1 MRDVDADKRG
11 LAGETQALHSQ
22 KPKLEQVS
30 HNLPGHKNADEEL
43 DKVWHE
49 WKSIF
54 DAIKDSII
62 LIDGE
67 FKIIQ
72 ANLASSQLFGRPL
85 DQIIGKTCW
94 QLVHGT
100 NEAPEECP
108 LKRAKTTKKH
118 EQIELYLPE
127 KDIWIE
133 ASVSPVF
140 DQQGNLSS
148 AIHIIRDITDRKQME
163 ELLRKERDKAQKYL
177 DVAGVMFVAID
188 AEQRVGLIN
197 KKGCEILG
205 YSEEEVV
212 AKNWF
217 DNFLPEKVR
226 EQVKA
231 VYEKI
236 VQGEIDSLEYYEN
249 PILTKTGQ
257 ERLIAWHNTI
267 LRDDKGR
274 FIATLSSGEDIT
286 DRKKTEEAL
295 REAEVRYRT
304 IADFTYDWEDW
315 ENPDGRFRYVSASCE
330 RITGYA
336 AKRFM
341 DDPGLLSQ
349 LILLEDREIWTRHQH
364 DAAKTPGLHEVQF
377 RIQRPDG
384 GIRWVEHACQPVTDQ
399 QGTFLGYRGSNR
411 DITERKRAEGEL
423 RKFKTISD
431 KAGYGVSIVD
441 LAGNVIYNNAAY
453 DKMHGYAPGELI
465 GKHLSIFHPEWEMV
479 KVNKGIEQ
487 LNRESS
493 YVSWEVWHKRN
504 DNTEFPTLMT
514 GTLIKDENGKPLFMA
529 GTAVDIT
536 ERKRAEEALRESE
549 ERFST
554 VFCASPIGIV
564 ITRIDDGQIID
575 ANPAFLEMFGKTRD
589 EIIGH
594 TSLELNLWIHPEE
607 RDGFIKVLREQGR
620 IQNLEMKYRRK
631 SGELGDLFV
640 SVELISLARE
650 PRMLSLMYDITK
662 RKKAEQ
668 KLLDY
673 QAQLKSLASQLTLVE
688 ERERRRLAT
697 KLHDRISQALVVSKI
712 KLDALRKS
720 GRSRKLNKAL
730 EDVCN
735 SIDQTIQ
742 DTKTLTFDLGSP
754 VLHELGFETAVSEWL
769 TDQIQKKLGITVDFE
784 DDGKPK
790 PLDDDV
796 RILLFRDVRELLT
809 NVAKHAS
816 AHKVKV
822 SIRKVGSEI
831 HISVEDDGWGFDTK
845 KVAATAVKE
854 GGFGLFSIRERL
866 GQLGGH
872 LEIESEPGCGTKATL
887 IAPLKQKKVSR
898 KGKK

>member
-11 LAGETQALHSQ
+11 LAGESQALHSQ

-30 HNLPGHKNADEEL
+30 HNLPGHKNVDEEL
-43 DKVWHE
+43 DRVWRG

-54 DAIKDSII
+54 DVIKDSII
-62 LIDGE
+62 LINGE

-72 ANLASSQLFGRPL
+72 ANRASSQLFGRPL

-94 QLVHGT
+94 RLVHGT

-108 LKRAKTTKKH
+108 LKRAKITKKY

-140 DQQGNLSS
+140 DRQGNLSG
-148 AIHIIRDITDRKQME
+148 AIHIIRDITDRKQTE

-177 DVAGVMFVAID
+177 DVAGVILVAID

-205 YSEEEVV
+205 YSEKEVI

-217 DNFLPEKVR
+217 DNFLPKRVRNKVR
-226 EQVKA
+226 ELSDKML
-231 VYEKI
+231 K
-236 VQGEIDSLEYYEN
+236 GEIEVNEYFEN
-249 PILTKTGQ
+249 PVLTKSGD
-257 ERLIAWHNTI
+257 ERLIGWHGVI
-267 LRDDKGR
+267 LRDEKGV
-274 FIATLSSGEDIT
+274 IIGHLSSGEDIT
-286 DRKKTEEAL
+286 ERKK
-295 REAEVRYRT
+295 
-304 IADFTYDWEDW
+304 
-315 ENPDGRFRYVSASCE
+315 
-330 RITGYA
+330 
-336 AKRFM
+336 
-341 DDPGLLSQ
+341 
-349 LILLEDREIWTRHQH
+349 
-364 DAAKTPGLHEVQF
+364 
-377 RIQRPDG
+377 
-384 GIRWVEHACQPVTDQ
+384 
-399 QGTFLGYRGSNR
+399 
-411 DITERKRAEGEL
+411 AEGEL

-431 KAGYGVSIVD
+431 KAGYGVTIVD
-441 LAGNVIYNNAAY
+441 LAGNVIYNNPAY
-453 DKMHGYAPGELI
+453 DKMHGYVPGELI
-465 GKHLSIFHPEWEMV
+465 GKHLSILHPEWEMV
-479 KVNKGIEQ
+479 KVNRGIEQ
-487 LNRESS
+487 LKREGS
-493 YVSWEVWHKRN
+493 YVSWEVWHRRN
-504 DNTEFPTLMT
+504 NNTEFPTLMT
-514 GTLIKDENGKPLFMA
+514 GTLIKDENGTPLFMA

-554 VFCASPIGIV
+554 VFCTSPIGIV

-594 TSLELNLWIHPEE
+594 TSLELNLWIHTEE

-620 IQNLEMKYRRK
+620 IQNLEMKYHRK

-640 SVELISLARE
+640 SVELISLAGE
-650 PRMLSLMYDITK
+650 PRMLSLIYDITERK
-662 RKKAEQ
+662 RAEEALKKAENEKTTILNTMSELVAYQDAEHRIVWANRAACESVGLTTEKLLGRYCYEIWQRRNKPCADCPVEKAWKTGRLEIEEIHSPDGRVWSIRANPVKNKAASVIGVVEIILDITERKKAEQ
-668 KLLDY
+668 KLIDY
-673 QAQLKSLASQLTLVE
+673 QAKLKSLASQLTLAE

-697 KLHDRISQALVVSKI
+697 ELHDRISQALVVSKI
-712 KLDALRKS
+712 KLDALRKL

-769 TDQIQKKLGITVDFE
+769 TNRIQKKHGITVEFE

-809 NVAKHAS
+809 NVAKHSS

-845 KVAATAVKE
+845 KAAATAVRN

-887 IAPLKQKKVSR
+887 VAPLKQEKVNR
-898 KGKK
+898 KGKE